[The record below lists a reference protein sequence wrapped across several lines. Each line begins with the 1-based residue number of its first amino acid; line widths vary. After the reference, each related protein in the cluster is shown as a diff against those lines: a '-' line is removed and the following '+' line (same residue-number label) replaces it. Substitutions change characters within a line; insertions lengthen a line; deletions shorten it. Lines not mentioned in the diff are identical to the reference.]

1 MLEQGYLFNMTGRIK
16 EALLSN
22 EERAQIMNRAAY
34 DRQTL
39 SDSNLRIKKKLRLW
53 LEDIK
58 DIRLILSNL
67 PEDLTRD
74 VLIDAYAFDLLS
86 IVHEIMRL
94 QKFLSISG
102 EVDKPEEWQ
111 ARGYGIIRQA
121 EEKDIGRSLILNGH
135 IRDLVVF
142 AGENYISGQN
152 PAIKARVLD
161 RLQEDSRLSGKMMPD
176 EGKAIEKVKNAI
188 VKYAELQH
196 LAELK
201 SGNL

>member
-1 MLEQGYLFNMTGRIK
+1 MTGRIK
-16 EALLSN
+16 ETLLN
-22 EERAQIMNRAAY
+22 DEERAQMMNRAAY

-74 VLIDAYAFDLLS
+74 VLIDEYAFDLLS

-111 ARGYGIIRQA
+111 ARGYGIIRLA

-135 IRDLVVF
+135 IRDLAVF
-142 AGENYISGQN
+142 AGEHYISGEN
-152 PAIKARVLD
+152 PAIKARALD
-161 RLQEDSRLSGKMMPD
+161 RLQEDSRSSREIMPN
-176 EGKAIEKVKNAI
+176 EEKAIEKVKSAI
-188 VKYAELQH
+188 VKYSELQH

-201 SGNL
+201 SSDL

>member
-16 EALLSN
+16 EALLNN
-22 EERAQIMNRAAY
+22 EERAQMMNRAGY

-39 SDSNLRIKKKLRLW
+39 SDSNLRIKRKLRLW

-74 VLIDAYAFDLLS
+74 VLIDEYAFDLLS

-111 ARGYGIIRQA
+111 ARGYGIIRLA
-121 EEKDIGRSLILNGH
+121 EEKDIGRSLILNSH
-135 IRDLVVF
+135 IRDLAVF
-142 AGENYISGQN
+142 AGEHYFSGEN
-152 PAIKARVLD
+152 PAIKARALD
-161 RLQEDSRLSGKMMPD
+161 RLQEDSRFSREIMPS
-176 EGKAIEKVKNAI
+176 EEKAIEKVKSAI
-188 VKYAELQH
+188 VKYSELQH
-196 LAELK
+196 LAEMK
-201 SGNL
+201 SNDL